1 MRHDERPP
9 VSESSPVEAQERRK
23 AGRAGRTVIAFAF
36 VVAAIALIAG
46 IAGQI
51 ALAIG
56 GAGAFVGILVVG
68 LVLYYDRER
77 QRPRAS
83 PEGKTPS
90 GR

>member
-1 MRHDERPP
+1 MRHDEPPP
-9 VSESSPVEAQERRK
+9 VSESSPVEAKERQK
-23 AGRAGRTVIAFAF
+23 AGNAGRTVIAFSF
-36 VVAAIALIAG
+36 VVAAIALIAAV
-46 IAGQI
+46 AGQM

-56 GAGAFVGILVVG
+56 GAGAFVAVLVVG

-90 GR
+90 SG